1 MSGYDNALTISYNF
15 GSHDFGAGA
24 GAHAIRPPKGKKRGN
39 IRDIHLGPISEAF
52 TQVTTPGYVRVG
64 TTGDP
69 DKYAELNCGAAAVTD
84 GYNLSNTPAAKPS
97 VIDMDVDSISQV
109 EVVFVAP
116 TGGTPAG
123 IAFTTIV
130 IDWF

>member
-1 MSGYDNALTISYNF
+1 MSYDHPKTVSYCF

-24 GAHAIRPPKGKKRGN
+24 GAFALKPPRGCKRGN
-39 IRDIHLGPISEAF
+39 IVDVQVQVTETF
-52 TQVTTPGYVRVG
+52 NQVTTPGYVRLG
-64 TTGDP
+64 TASDP
-69 DKYAELNCGAAAVTD
+69 DKYAELNMGAAAATD
-84 GYNLSNTPAAKPS
+84 AYSLADTKKATNR
-97 VIDMDVDSISQV
+97 IDMDADSITQV

-123 IAFTTIV
+123 IGVVNVV

>member
-1 MSGYDNALTISYNF
+1 MSYENPTRVSYNF

-24 GAHAIRPPKGKKRGN
+24 GAHAVKPPKGKKNGRVV
-39 IRDIHLGPISEAF
+39 DIHLGPISETF

-69 DKYAELNCGAAAVTD
+69 DLYAELNCGAAALTD
-84 GYNLSNTPAAKPS
+84 AYNLSDAGS
-97 VIDMDVDSISQV
+97 VNSNIDLVADSISQV
-109 EVVFVAP
+109 EVTFVAP

-123 IAFTTIV
+123 IAVVTLV
-130 IDWF
+130 VDWF

>member
-1 MSGYDNALTISYNF
+1 MSYDNPTTVSYCL

-24 GAHAIRPPKGKKRGN
+24 GAFAIKPPKGKKRGN
-39 IRDIHLGPISEAF
+39 VVDVQVQVTETF
-52 TQVTTPGYVRVG
+52 TQDTTPGYVRLG

-69 DKYAELNCGAAAVTD
+69 DKYAELNMGAAAATD
-84 GYNLSNTPAAKPS
+84 AYSLSDTNASTN
-97 VIDMDVDSISQV
+97 VIDLAVDSISQV
-109 EVVFVAP
+109 EVALVSP

-123 IAFTTIV
+123 IGVVNIV